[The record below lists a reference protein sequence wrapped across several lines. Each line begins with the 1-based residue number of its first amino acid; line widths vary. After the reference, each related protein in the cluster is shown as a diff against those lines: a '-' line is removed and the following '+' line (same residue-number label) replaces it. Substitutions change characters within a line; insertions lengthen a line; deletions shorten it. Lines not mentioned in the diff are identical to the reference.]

1 MRAWPIE
8 FAATR
13 IRSGGVIAYPTEAVW
28 GLGCDPFN
36 RDAVCRLLEIK
47 QRPMDKGLILVAAD
61 ISDVDPY
68 LRDIS
73 PTQRAMLQ
81 QHWPGFK
88 TWVIPDSGLIPP
100 WIKGRHNGVAIRVS
114 AHPLVQALCRAFG
127 GLIVSTSANI
137 AGRPAAVTRL
147 SVEQY
152 FGSSL
157 DFVLPGSLGG
167 AKSASRITDLE
178 TGQPLR

>member
-8 FAATR
+8 FAATL

-47 QRPMDKGLILVAAD
+47 QRPIEKGLILVASDIAD
-61 ISDVDPY
+61 IQAY
-68 LRDIS
+68 LADTS
-73 PTQRAMLQ
+73 ASQRALLQ
-81 QHWPGFK
+81 KHWPGFR

-100 WIKGRHNGVAIRVS
+100 WIKGSHSGVAFRVS

-127 GLIVSTSANI
+127 GPIVSTSANI
-137 AGRPAAVTRL
+137 AGHPAAVTRL
-147 SVEQY
+147 KVVQY
-152 FGSSL
+152 FGQSL
-157 DFVLPGSLGG
+157 DYVLPGPLGG
-167 AKSASRITDLE
+167 AERASPIIDLE